1 MMYKSSF
8 VSLFLLF
15 FLYLFLFCCHIDV
28 WSLFMQLSAGKF
40 YCTYKWC
47 KEQSK
52 NDTHLA
58 LSMNKVS
65 DDVNIAIKMAFQR
78 LQSAVIE

>member
-15 FLYLFLFCCHIDV
+15 FLYLFLFCCHLDF

-40 YCTYKWC
+40 CCTYKWC
-47 KEQSK
+47 KEQNE